1 MAQEVQI
8 NIELRTTWVLL
19 AIRLFSWLRMIRLIR
34 LLNNAIV
41 ARTYI
46 NGKISSE
53 MRFNITNNQIDI
65 RIDSCGG
72 EVKNGSDIKL

>member
-1 MAQEVQI
+1 MAQI
-8 NIELRTTWVLL
+8 PKIHIEIRTTWVFL
-19 AIRLFSWLRMIRLIR
+19 AMRLFTWLKIIR
-34 LLNNAIV
+34 LLRMLDNAII
-41 ARTYI
+41 ARVYCD
-46 NGKISSE
+46 GKISSE